1 MRNGPIYLWL
11 LVIGLSIASLL
22 RDPLRRLW
30 NALRYWLRE
39 RMWRPAAQALLQN
52 WDAGRALIQQKKWG
66 EALVALDR
74 ALALVQYE
82 PHLEAELQFHRGY
95 ALEQMGQLADAASAY
110 FACQMAESGNR
121 VPRYGHV
128 AAFRRGYLLA
138 QLKRWS
144 EAEASLRA
152 SIEGAG
158 RQRVVA
164 LQLNA
169 LRILLGV
176 YQSMREHTLA
186 VECTRQIDRL
196 ASQVRDVSMQ
206 AMALD
211 AAGDAYLALGQYD
224 QALHHYER
232 SLDLFLRLGNGQA
245 RFVVK
250 QDIAKLY
257 RASGQ
262 WEKAVRWSNMCLQ
275 EEERAQNWRGQAS
288 IAYDLACLHI
298 HRGELGKAGGYLQ
311 HSMGLFR
318 QAEDRMG
325 ADLVGRTMMG
335 LSILMHRQAT
345 SHWLTSGEIERRSA
359 QSDDDEEED

>member
-11 LVIGLSIASLL
+11 LAIGLSLASLL

-30 NALRYWLRE
+30 NVLQHWLRE

-52 WDAGRALIQQKKWG
+52 WDAGRALMQQKKWG
-66 EALVALDR
+66 EALPALDQ

-82 PHLEAELQFHRGY
+82 PRLEAELQFHRGY
-95 ALEQMGQLADAASAY
+95 ALEQTGQLTEAASAY
-110 FACQMAESGNR
+110 LACQMAESGSR
-121 VPRYGHV
+121 VPRYGHF

-138 QLKRWS
+138 QLERWR

-158 RQRVVA
+158 RQRVLA

-176 YQSMREHTLA
+176 YQSMREHKLA
-186 VECTRQIDRL
+186 IGCAHQLERL
-196 ASQVRDVSMQ
+196 AATLRDVSMQ

-211 AAGDAYLALGQYD
+211 AAGDAYLALGEYD
-224 QALHHYER
+224 QALHRYER
-232 SLDLFLRLGNGQA
+232 SLDLFLRLGNEQA

-262 WEKAVRWSNMCLQ
+262 WEEAVRWSNMCLQ
-275 EEERAQNWRGQAS
+275 EEERAQNWRAQAS

-298 HRGELGKAGGYLQ
+298 HRGELRKAGGYLQ

-359 QSDDDEEED
+359 QSEDDEED